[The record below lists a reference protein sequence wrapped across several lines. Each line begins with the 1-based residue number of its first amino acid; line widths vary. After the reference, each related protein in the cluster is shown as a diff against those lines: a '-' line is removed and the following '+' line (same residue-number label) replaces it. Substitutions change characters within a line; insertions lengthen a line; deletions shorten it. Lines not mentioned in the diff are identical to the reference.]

1 MIWMKRGEKMS
12 TTDLEKKI
20 GEVVNTL
27 DSDKVSEV
35 TAKLINEG
43 ANPIDVTNAF
53 AVVLREIGKR
63 YESGELY
70 LVELLAAGESA
81 RKAISEIVEPKLKQL
96 GVKRETIGK
105 VLLGT
110 VEGDIHDI
118 GKNIVAA
125 LLSSAGFEIIDLGK
139 DVPVEKFV
147 QGVRESKPHIVGMS
161 ALMTTSMIKQR
172 DIIEALKKENLR
184 RDIKIVVGG
193 APTSQ
198 EWAEEIGCDAYGAD
212 AIEALKICK
221 SLVGKS

>member
-1 MIWMKRGEKMS
+1 MMEKGEKMTS
-12 TTDLEKKI
+12 ADLEKRI
-20 GEVVNTL
+20 SEAVNTL

-35 TAKLINEG
+35 TTKLINEG

-53 AVVLREIGKR
+53 AIVLREIGKR

-81 RKAISEIVEPKLKQL
+81 RKAITEIVEPKLKQL
-96 GVKRETIGK
+96 GVKRETLGK

-139 DVPVEKFV
+139 
-147 QGVRESKPHIVGMS
+147 
-161 ALMTTSMIKQR
+161 TS
-172 DIIEALKKENLR
+172 
-184 RDIKIVVGG
+184 
-193 APTSQ
+193 P
-198 EWAEEIGCDAYGAD
+198 
-212 AIEALKICK
+212 
-221 SLVGKS
+221 

>member
-1 MIWMKRGEKMS
+1 MTSAE
-12 TTDLEKKI
+12 LEKRI
-20 GEVVNTL
+20 SDAVNTL
-27 DSDKVSEV
+27 DSEKVSEE
-35 TAKLINEG
+35 TKELIDKG

-53 AVVLREIGKR
+53 AAVLREIGKR
-63 YESGELY
+63 YERGELY

-81 RKAISEIVEPKLKQL
+81 RKAITEIVEPKLKQL
-96 GVKRETIGK
+96 GVKRETIGR

-139 DVPVEKFV
+139 DVSIEKFV
-147 QGVRESKPHIVGMS
+147 EAVKESKPHIVGLS

-172 DIIEALKKENLR
+172 DIVEALKKENLR
-184 RDIKIVVGG
+184 SGIKVVVGG

-198 EWAEEIGCDAYGAD
+198 EWAEEIGSDAYGAD

-221 SLVGKS
+221 SLVGKD

>member
-1 MIWMKRGEKMS
+1 MTSAE
-12 TTDLEKKI
+12 LEKRI
-20 GEVVNTL
+20 SEAVNTL
-27 DSDKVSEV
+27 DSEKVSEE
-35 TAKLINEG
+35 TKELIDKG

-53 AVVLREIGKR
+53 ASVLREIGKR
-63 YESGELY
+63 YERGELY

-81 RKAISEIVEPKLKQL
+81 RKAITEIVEPKLKQL

-139 DVPVEKFV
+139 DVSTEKFV
-147 QGVRESKPHIVGMS
+147 EAVKESKPHIVGLS

-172 DIIEALKKENLR
+172 DIVEALKKENIR
-184 RDIKIVVGG
+184 SGVKVVVGG

-198 EWAEEIGCDAYGAD
+198 EWAEEIGSDAYGAD

-221 SLVGKS
+221 SLVGKD

>member
-1 MIWMKRGEKMS
+1 MTSAE
-12 TTDLEKKI
+12 LEKRI
-20 GEVVNTL
+20 SEAVNTL
-27 DSDKVSEV
+27 DSEKVSEE
-35 TAKLINEG
+35 TKELIDKG

-53 AVVLREIGKR
+53 AAVLREIGKR
-63 YESGELY
+63 YERGELY

-81 RKAISEIVEPKLKQL
+81 RKAITDIVEPKLKQL
-96 GVKRETIGK
+96 GVKRETIGR

-139 DVPVEKFV
+139 DVSTEKFV
-147 QGVRESKPHIVGMS
+147 EAVKESKPHIVGMS

-172 DIIEALKKENLR
+172 DIVEALKKENLR
-184 RDIKIVVGG
+184 GEVKVVVGG

-198 EWAEEIGCDAYGAD
+198 EWAEEIGSDAYGAD

-221 SLVGKS
+221 SLVGKD

>member
-1 MIWMKRGEKMS
+1 MASAE
-12 TTDLEKKI
+12 LEKKI
-20 GEVVNTL
+20 NEAVNTL
-27 DSDKVSEV
+27 DSEKVSEV
-35 TAKLINEG
+35 TKELIDKG
-43 ANPIDVTNAF
+43 ANPIEVTNAF
-53 AVVLREIGKR
+53 ARVLREIGKR

-81 RKAISEIVEPKLKQL
+81 RKAITEIVEPKLKLL
-96 GVKRETIGK
+96 GVKRETIGR

-139 DVPVEKFV
+139 DVSTEKFV
-147 QGVRESKPHIVGMS
+147 DAVKENKPHIIGLS

-172 DIIEALKKENLR
+172 DIIEALRKEGLR
-184 RDIKIVVGG
+184 DKVKVVVGG

-198 EWAEEIGCDAYGAD
+198 QWAEEIGSDAYGAD
-212 AIEALKICK
+212 AIEALKLCK
-221 SLVGKS
+221 SLVGKD

>member
-1 MIWMKRGEKMS
+1 MIWMERGKKMA
-12 TTDLEKKI
+12 TTDLEKRI
-20 GEVVNTL
+20 SEVVNTL

-43 ANPIDVTNAF
+43 ANPIEVTNAF
-53 AVVLREIGKR
+53 AVVLREIGNR

-81 RKAISEIVEPKLKQL
+81 RKAITDIVEPKLKQL

-125 LLSSAGFEIIDLGK
+125 LLSSAGFEIVDLGK
-139 DVPVEKFV
+139 DVSVEKFV
-147 QGVRESKPHIVGMS
+147 EGVRENKPSIVGLS
-161 ALMTTSMIKQR
+161 ALLTTSMIKQR

-184 RDIKIVVGG
+184 KDTKIVVGG

-198 EWAEEIGCDAYGAD
+198 ECAE
-212 AIEALKICK
+212 
-221 SLVGKS
+221 

>member
-1 MIWMKRGEKMS
+1 MTSAE
-12 TTDLEKKI
+12 LEKRI
-20 GEVVNTL
+20 SEAVNTL
-27 DSDKVSEV
+27 DSEKVSEE
-35 TAKLINEG
+35 TKELIDKG

-53 AVVLREIGKR
+53 AAVLREIGKR
-63 YESGELY
+63 YERGELY

-81 RKAISEIVEPKLKQL
+81 RKAITEIVEPKLKQL
-96 GVKRETIGK
+96 GVKRETIGR

-125 LLSSAGFEIIDLGK
+125 LLSSAGFEIVDLGK
-139 DVPVEKFV
+139 DVSTEKFV
-147 QGVRESKPHIVGMS
+147 EAVRESKPHIVGLS

-172 DIIEALKKENLR
+172 DIVEALKKENLR
-184 RDIKIVVGG
+184 SGVKVVVGG

-198 EWAEEIGCDAYGAD
+198 EWAEEIGSDAYGAD

-221 SLVGKS
+221 SLVGKD

>member
-1 MIWMKRGEKMS
+1 MATAE
-12 TTDLEKKI
+12 LEKRI
-20 GEVVNTL
+20 SEAVNTL
-27 DSDKVSEV
+27 DSEKVSEE
-35 TAKLINEG
+35 TKELIDKG

-53 AVVLREIGKR
+53 ASVLREIGKR
-63 YESGELY
+63 YERGELY

-81 RKAISEIVEPKLKQL
+81 RKAITEIVEPKLKQL

-139 DVPVEKFV
+139 DVSTEKFV
-147 QGVRESKPHIVGMS
+147 EAVKESKPHIVGMS

-172 DIIEALKKENLR
+172 DIVEALKKENLR
-184 RDIKIVVGG
+184 GEVKVVVGG

-198 EWAEEIGCDAYGAD
+198 EWAEEIGSDAYGAD

-221 SLVGKS
+221 SLVGKD

>member
-1 MIWMKRGEKMS
+1 MATAE
-12 TTDLEKKI
+12 LEKRI
-20 GEVVNTL
+20 SEAVNTL
-27 DSDKVSEV
+27 DSEKVSEE
-35 TAKLINEG
+35 TKELIDKG

-53 AVVLREIGKR
+53 ASVLREIGKR
-63 YESGELY
+63 YERGELY

-81 RKAISEIVEPKLKQL
+81 RKAITEIVEPKLKQL

-139 DVPVEKFV
+139 DVSTEKFV
-147 QGVRESKPHIVGMS
+147 EAVKESKPHIVGLS

-172 DIIEALKKENLR
+172 DIVEALKKENIR
-184 RDIKIVVGG
+184 SGVKVVVGG

-198 EWAEEIGCDAYGAD
+198 EWAEEIGSDAYGAD

-221 SLVGKS
+221 SLVGKD

>member
-1 MIWMKRGEKMS
+1 MTSAE
-12 TTDLEKKI
+12 LEKRI
-20 GEVVNTL
+20 SEAVNTL
-27 DSDKVSEV
+27 DSEKVSEE
-35 TAKLINEG
+35 TKELIDKG

-53 AVVLREIGKR
+53 ASVLREIGKR
-63 YESGELY
+63 YERGELY

-81 RKAISEIVEPKLKQL
+81 RKAITEIVEPKLKQL

-139 DVPVEKFV
+139 DVSTEKFV
-147 QGVRESKPHIVGMS
+147 EAVKESKPHIIGLS

-172 DIIEALKKENLR
+172 DIVEALKKENLR
-184 RDIKIVVGG
+184 SGVKVVVGG

-198 EWAEEIGCDAYGAD
+198 EWAEEIGSDAYGAD

-221 SLVGKS
+221 SLVGKD